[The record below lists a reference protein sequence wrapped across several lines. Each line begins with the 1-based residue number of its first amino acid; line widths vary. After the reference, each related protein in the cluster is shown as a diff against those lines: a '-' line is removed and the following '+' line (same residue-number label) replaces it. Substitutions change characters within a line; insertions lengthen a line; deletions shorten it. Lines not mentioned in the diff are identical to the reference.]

1 MSLQKIIN
9 QNKKNV
15 YNKKQHNTSTDS
27 INDLYIPTVNHIDR
41 GFDYRD
47 FEEDIE
53 KHQESKSYDLY
64 TGYLK
69 ENGLINKQKIKYIVN
84 YVNIDSSTR
93 IRENFYNV
101 TKYPNVKQISFTQSL
116 TNQNKTTVI
125 ILVDNVYNL
134 GVNEK
139 FIIKGVIGNT
149 YNLRINIQPQIYY
162 DNVPEIDYRVSVPLI
177 DASINIFCYLS
188 PLDERNLFDKYVI
201 DTNFDWNSYFAYVAP
216 NKVWIFNDKYEFPPY
231 NNTLPPSI
239 TNFPVYYSLYPPY
252 NLYPSYSNPPQG
264 FPTNLDDLLNNSI
277 FKDGYKMPFS
287 QIIRQISP
295 NVYLNSNN
303 SIFTKFSQFYDIKDI
318 FTEQSPSTLL
328 FYNFYRQQSQIAP
341 GLPTLIKFTSSITIR
356 DVVDTP
362 SPIPSTFLIMYDKK
376 RSKIIIRLN
385 YNIIINFEPYDEY
398 IQGYSKIYITLIE
411 KNFSCDLD
419 KKYMRIMNTSY
430 ITNNSPENYVLIK
443 NFKGDI
449 LNIVSIYIGT
459 TKLYLE
465 IIENVLIVF
474 NNSIANG
481 QSYGNIYYSLT
492 SISPYYDEHTNEI
505 NWGINPPPSA
515 AHLNNNLIYRG
526 DNSYFYYQYH
536 NIWNIPELCIEN
548 TYFPLVSCFAWNN
561 YNMNNIITYI
571 SLIARLLKGI
581 IVSIDDKIQTS
592 KYGNISINNINGL
605 NKICNINPNY
615 FEIELPLNYEDSQ
628 PTLYRSGTGD
638 DQPRTVNVTYTIQY
652 YTREQNDVT
661 FEFQHCNNIPLSL
674 LNNDDDNKYHIVN
687 NIDNNNIIFDIPY
700 YPYLLPVS
708 NIFNDDNL
716 ITLGIIDNIIVGNDN
731 SQNYTLSI
739 GDTYEKI
746 VKIRMINSCFP
757 TSYNIFNLT
766 NNKFYWQNINQN
778 SINSFS
784 LYYPNNCTFDELK
797 NIFSTNS
804 KLQNPVNELII
815 SRLNNEIQIQSL
827 ITYKFISSFI
837 TFLPNIVPV
846 NLELN
851 TLNNTNE
858 TGTLSY
864 ILTIQHINHP
874 FNNDD
879 TIQIKNSSNYLFL
892 SSIDINN
899 TYKIIYIDSNK
910 YSIVI
915 AFTTKLSIITNT
927 IQNPDAQII
936 YTSPFCVYLDKSD
949 TMGNILGF
957 RNVGNPNSITIYDTL
972 ITPNTLYINEVKK
985 PNDFSK
991 KIKLNPPKYLIM
1003 YCDEVDDN
1011 IYNIDNT
1018 ISKLNAAN
1026 YFFYKINMNNPHN
1039 QEFIYDTFVDTPI
1052 IYNSPL
1058 RKISKFSFSFFTPDN
1073 KPYDFDNEDHS
1084 FVLEIVTIREIPIN
1098 TEL

>member
-139 FIIKGVIGNT
+139 FILKGVIGNT

-201 DTNFDWNSYFAYVAP
+201 DTNFDWNSYFPDMTP
-216 NKVWIFNDKYEFPPY
+216 NKVYSYTDKYEFPLY

-252 NLYPSYSNPPQG
+252 NLSPSYSNPPQG

-318 FTEQSPSTLL
+318 FIEQSPSTLL
-328 FYNFYRQQSQIAP
+328 FYNFYHQQSQIAP
-341 GLPTLIKFTSSITIR
+341 GLPKSIKFTSSITIR

-385 YNIIINFEPYDEY
+385 YNIIINFESYDEY

-443 NFKGDI
+443 NLKGDI

-474 NNSIANG
+474 NNSIGNG
-481 QSYGNIYYSLT
+481 QPYGNIYYSLT

-505 NWGINPPPSA
+505 NWGINPPPSV

-592 KYGNISINNINGL
+592 K
-605 NKICNINPNY
+605 
-615 FEIELPLNYEDSQ
+615 
-628 PTLYRSGTGD
+628 
-638 DQPRTVNVTYTIQY
+638 
-652 YTREQNDVT
+652 
-661 FEFQHCNNIPLSL
+661 
-674 LNNDDDNKYHIVN
+674 
-687 NIDNNNIIFDIPY
+687 
-700 YPYLLPVS
+700 
-708 NIFNDDNL
+708 
-716 ITLGIIDNIIVGNDN
+716 
-731 SQNYTLSI
+731 
-739 GDTYEKI
+739 
-746 VKIRMINSCFP
+746 
-757 TSYNIFNLT
+757 
-766 NNKFYWQNINQN
+766 
-778 SINSFS
+778 
-784 LYYPNNCTFDELK
+784 
-797 NIFSTNS
+797 
-804 KLQNPVNELII
+804 
-815 SRLNNEIQIQSL
+815 
-827 ITYKFISSFI
+827 
-837 TFLPNIVPV
+837 
-846 NLELN
+846 
-851 TLNNTNE
+851 
-858 TGTLSY
+858 
-864 ILTIQHINHP
+864 
-874 FNNDD
+874 
-879 TIQIKNSSNYLFL
+879 
-892 SSIDINN
+892 
-899 TYKIIYIDSNK
+899 
-910 YSIVI
+910 
-915 AFTTKLSIITNT
+915 
-927 IQNPDAQII
+927 
-936 YTSPFCVYLDKSD
+936 
-949 TMGNILGF
+949 
-957 RNVGNPNSITIYDTL
+957 
-972 ITPNTLYINEVKK
+972 
-985 PNDFSK
+985 
-991 KIKLNPPKYLIM
+991 
-1003 YCDEVDDN
+1003 
-1011 IYNIDNT
+1011 
-1018 ISKLNAAN
+1018 
-1026 YFFYKINMNNPHN
+1026 
-1039 QEFIYDTFVDTPI
+1039 
-1052 IYNSPL
+1052 
-1058 RKISKFSFSFFTPDN
+1058 
-1073 KPYDFDNEDHS
+1073 
-1084 FVLEIVTIREIPIN
+1084 
-1098 TEL
+1098 